1 MATLETGLRRARLK
15 SGLKQSELA
24 ERAGISRQTLSVL
37 ESGRGQPST
46 SVALHLARVL
56 GCRVEELFWL
66 RDEAGELTA
75 ELAQGSDLR
84 GAKAER
90 AVVGSVAGRWVA
102 HPLSREDPLALT
114 TSADALL
121 IRARR
126 PDRTVRLRALRPPEA
141 LQANVLVAGCD
152 PGLSVLSGHVEDRW
166 PGQRLRWIPV
176 GSDAALKMLG
186 VGHAHVAGAHLFD
199 EETGEY
205 NLPFVRRAF
214 GGRPMVVVTFAHL
227 EEGFAI
233 AKGNPRRIRKP
244 EDIARPEIRFVNR
257 EPGAGAR
264 RLLDRLLRKARVPAS
279 AVEGYENL
287 LHGHL
292 QVAQAVAMGA
302 ADAGVVAR
310 SAAIAHGLDFIPLS
324 EERFDLVFPKEWSAD
339 ARAGWIVE
347 TLEGRAFR
355 RELASLGGYD
365 TRESGQVV
373 TELNE
378 KKVAAG

>member
-1 MATLETGLRRARLK
+1 MARLETGLRRARLK

-24 ERAGISRQTLSVL
+24 KRAGISRQTLSVL

-75 ELAQGSDLR
+75 ELAAGAEAPR
-84 GAKAER
+84 AKAER
-90 AVVGSVAGRWVA
+90 VVIGSVAGRWVA

-121 IRARR
+121 VRGSRA
-126 PDRTVRLRALRPPEA
+126 DQTVRLRPLRPPEA

-152 PGLSVLSGHVEDRW
+152 PGLSVLAGHVEDRW

-186 VGHAHVAGAHLFD
+186 RGHAHLAGAHLFD

-214 GGRPMVVVTFAHL
+214 GGRPMMVVTFAHL
-227 EEGFAI
+227 EEGFAL
-233 AKGNPRRIRKP
+233 ARGNPLRIRKP
-244 EDIARPEIRFVNR
+244 EDIARPEIRLVNR

-287 LHGHL
+287 LSGHL

-302 ADAGVVAR
+302 ADVGVVAR

-365 TRESGQVV
+365 TRQSGQVV
-373 TELNE
+373 TELNV
-378 KKVAAG
+378 K

>member
-1 MATLETGLRRARLK
+1 MAKLETGLRRARLR

-37 ESGRGQPST
+37 EAGRGQPST
-46 SVALHLARVL
+46 SVALHLAHVL
-56 GCRVEELFWL
+56 GCRVEDLFWL
-66 RDEAGELTA
+66 RDEASGLTA
-75 ELAQGSDLR
+75 ELATTPEGR
-84 GAKAER
+84 GPGNER
-90 AVVGSVAGRWVA
+90 AVIGSIAGRWVA

-114 TSADALL
+114 TSADALV
-121 IRARR
+121 IKGRGRGA
-126 PDRTVRLRALRPPEA
+126 DGTVRLRALRPPEA

-152 PGLSVLSGHVEDRW
+152 PALSVLAGHVEDRW
-166 PGQRLRWIPV
+166 PGQRLRWIAV
-176 GSDAALKMLG
+176 SSDSALKILG
-186 VGHAHVAGAHLFD
+186 RGHAHVAGAHLFD

-233 AKGNPRRIRKP
+233 AKGNPHRIRKP

-287 LHGHL
+287 LRGHL

-365 TRESGQVV
+365 TRQSGQVV
-373 TELNE
+373 TELNV
-378 KKVAAG
+378 K

>member
-1 MATLETGLRRARLK
+1 MGRLETGLRRARLK

-24 ERAGISRQTLSVL
+24 KRAGISRQTLSVL

-75 ELAQGSDLR
+75 ELAEGAR
-84 GAKAER
+84 GTRAER
-90 AVVGSVAGRWVA
+90 VVIGSVAGRWVA
-102 HPLSREDPLALT
+102 HALSKEDPLALT
-114 TSADALL
+114 TPADALL
-121 IRARR
+121 VRSSRA
-126 PDRTVRLRALRPPEA
+126 DGTVRLRALRPPEA

-152 PGLSVLSGHVEDRW
+152 PGLSVLAGHVEDRW

-186 VGHAHVAGAHLFD
+186 RGHAHLAGAHLFD

-233 AKGNPRRIRKP
+233 AKGNPLRIRKP
-244 EDIARPEIRFVNR
+244 EDIARPEVRFVNR

-264 RLLDRLLRKARVPAS
+264 RLLDRLLRKARVPSS
-279 AVEGYENL
+279 AIEGYERL
-287 LHGHL
+287 LSGHL

-302 ADAGVVAR
+302 ADVGVVAR

-365 TRESGQVV
+365 TRQSGQVV
-373 TELNE
+373 TELNV
-378 KKVAAG
+378 K

>member
-365 TRESGQVV
+365 TRDSGHVV
-373 TELNE
+373 TELNV
-378 KKVAAG
+378 K

>member
-75 ELAQGSDLR
+75 ELAEGADLR

-302 ADAGVVAR
+302 ADVGVVAR

-365 TRESGQVV
+365 TRDSGQVV
-373 TELNE
+373 TELNV
-378 KKVAAG
+378 K

>member
-1 MATLETGLRRARLK
+1 MARLETGLRRARLK

-24 ERAGISRQTLSVL
+24 KRAGISRQTLSVL

-66 RDEAGELTA
+66 REEAGELTA
-75 ELAQGSDLR
+75 ELASGADR
-84 GAKAER
+84 AKAER
-90 AVVGSVAGRWVA
+90 VVVGSIAGRWVA

-114 TSADALL
+114 TPADAVLVRSS
-121 IRARR
+121 RA
-126 PDRTVRLRALRPPEA
+126 DHGVRLRALRPPEA

-152 PGLSVLSGHVEDRW
+152 PGLSVLAGHVEDRW

-186 VGHAHVAGAHLFD
+186 RGHAHVAGAHLFD

-214 GGRPMVVVTFAHL
+214 GGRPMMVVTFAHL
-227 EEGFAI
+227 EEGFAL
-233 AKGNPRRIRKP
+233 AKGNPLRIRKP
-244 EDIARPEIRFVNR
+244 EDIARPEIRIVNR

-264 RLLDRLLRKARVPAS
+264 LLLDRLLRKARIPAS

-287 LHGHL
+287 LSGHL

-302 ADAGVVAR
+302 ADVGVVPR
-310 SAAIAHGLDFIPLS
+310 STAIALGLDFVPLS

-339 ARAGWIVE
+339 ARSGWIVE

-365 TRESGQVV
+365 TRQSGQVV
-373 TELNE
+373 TELNV
-378 KKVAAG
+378 K

>member
-1 MATLETGLRRARLK
+1 VATLETGLRRARLK

-75 ELAQGSDLR
+75 ELAQGADLR

-373 TELNE
+373 TELNV
-378 KKVAAG
+378 K

>member
-1 MATLETGLRRARLK
+1 MARLETGLRRARLK

-24 ERAGISRQTLSVL
+24 KRAGISRQTLSVL

-75 ELAQGSDLR
+75 ELAE
-84 GAKAER
+84 GARATKAER
-90 AVVGSVAGRWVA
+90 VVIGSVAGRWVA
-102 HPLSREDPLALT
+102 HPLSKEDPLALT
-114 TSADALL
+114 TPADALL
-121 IRARR
+121 LRSSRA
-126 PDRTVRLRALRPPEA
+126 DGTVRLRALRPAEA

-152 PGLSVLSGHVEDRW
+152 PGLSVLAGHVEDRW

-186 VGHAHVAGAHLFD
+186 RGHAHVAGAHLFD
-199 EETGEY
+199 EETGQY

-214 GGRPMVVVTFAHL
+214 GGRPMMVVTFAHL
-227 EEGFAI
+227 EEGFAL
-233 AKGNPRRIRKP
+233 ARGNPLRIRKP
-244 EDIARPEIRFVNR
+244 EDIARPEIRLVNR

-287 LHGHL
+287 LSGHL

-302 ADAGVVAR
+302 ADVGVVAR

-365 TRESGQVV
+365 TRQSGHVV
-373 TELNE
+373 TELNV
-378 KKVAAG
+378 K

>member
-1 MATLETGLRRARLK
+1 MPRLETGLRRARQR
-15 SGLKQSELA
+15 SGFTQGELA
-24 ERAGISRQTLSVL
+24 GRAGISRQTLSVL

-46 SVALHLARVL
+46 AVALQLARVL

-66 RDEAGELTA
+66 REEGGDLTA
-75 ELAQGSDLR
+75 ELADGAEIR
-84 GAKAER
+84 GAKPER
-90 AVVGSVAGRWVA
+90 ALIGSVAGRWVA
-102 HPLSREDPLALT
+102 HALPREDPLGLT
-114 TSADALL
+114 TAADALVV
-121 IRARR
+121 RSPQAGH
-126 PDRTVRLRALRPPEA
+126 TVKLRALRPQEA
-141 LQANVLVAGCD
+141 LEANVLVAGCD
-152 PGLSVLSGHVEDRW
+152 PGLSVLAGHVEDRW

-186 VGHAHVAGAHLFD
+186 RGHAHVAGAHLFD

-214 GGRPMVVVTFAHL
+214 GGRPMMVVTFAHL

-233 AKGNPRRIRKP
+233 AKGNPLRIRKP
-244 EDIARPEIRFVNR
+244 EDIARPEIRLVNR

-287 LHGHL
+287 LSGHL

-302 ADAGVVAR
+302 ADVGVVAR

-365 TRESGQVV
+365 TRQSGQVV
-373 TELNE
+373 TELNV
-378 KKVAAG
+378 K